1 MRLFRFSE
9 ASPQRTLWRLLAC
22 LALLACAVAGARAA
36 GEERPLLVVEQGA
49 HSAPVRRIEASAAR
63 GLVVTASDDRTA
75 RVWGLS
81 SGELQLILRPPAF
94 GAEGGRLYA
103 VAIHPSEP
111 LVAVAG
117 TTGGEGHPH
126 QIYLFDLQ
134 SGALRRTIDAQAG
147 DIRKLAWSQD
157 GSLLLAGYT
166 GTNGLRVFTLDGR
179 PVFDKRLDGPVFGLA
194 TAGNGLA
201 AVVSLDG
208 RLLTYRASAGAVA
221 PLADV
226 LLGKRRAAG
235 VAFSP
240 DGRQL
245 VVAYADATI
254 GANGRENTHE
264 ALEIFDAESGRSV
277 ARLPPVPLYDGDLRT
292 VAWSADGRFI
302 FSGGTARSKDDQFP
316 IVQYD
321 VAARSVAARS
331 NVARD
336 SVTDLSVLP
345 NGDVAYS
352 SFDGSWGILRGGQLV
367 RRVASSVAAISGGL
381 PEDLEVSADATAVRW
396 GMKSADGGLG
406 FQFEKRALS
415 VRPAQLLRA
424 PETRF
429 GWFSAPCSLT
439 A

>member
-1 MRLFRFSE
+1 MRFFRFSE
-9 ASPQRTLWRLLAC
+9 TSPRRTLWRALAC
-22 LALLACAVAGARAA
+22 MALVGCAANSVRAA

-117 TTGGEGHPH
+117 TTGGEGRPH

-179 PVFDKRLDGPVFGLA
+179 PVLDKRLDGPVFGLA
-194 TAGNGLA
+194 TASNGLA

-208 RLLTYRASAGAVA
+208 RLLTYRASAGALV
-221 PLADV
+221 PLAEV
-226 LLGKRRAAG
+226 SHHQQTSYL
-235 VAFSP
+235 
-240 DGRQL
+240 GRQ
-245 VVAYADATI
+245 
-254 GANGRENTHE
+254 
-264 ALEIFDAESGRSV
+264 
-277 ARLPPVPLYDGDLRT
+277 
-292 VAWSADGRFI
+292 
-302 FSGGTARSKDDQFP
+302 
-316 IVQYD
+316 
-321 VAARSVAARS
+321 
-331 NVARD
+331 
-336 SVTDLSVLP
+336 
-345 NGDVAYS
+345 
-352 SFDGSWGILRGGQLV
+352 
-367 RRVASSVAAISGGL
+367 
-381 PEDLEVSADATAVRW
+381 
-396 GMKSADGGLG
+396 
-406 FQFEKRALS
+406 
-415 VRPAQLLRA
+415 
-424 PETRF
+424 
-429 GWFSAPCSLT
+429 
-439 A
+439 